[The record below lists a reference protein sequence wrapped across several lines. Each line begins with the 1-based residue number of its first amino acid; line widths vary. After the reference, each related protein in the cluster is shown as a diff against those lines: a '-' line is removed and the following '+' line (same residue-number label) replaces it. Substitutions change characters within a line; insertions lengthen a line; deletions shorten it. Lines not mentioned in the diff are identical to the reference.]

1 MDKKNKTKLNKLPQI
16 FSEISDRF
24 ASDYMIA
31 YKLYL
36 DTKIKIDS
44 SRFPISL
51 IVKFQKEEEDVIF
64 SKIFDRIVEN
74 DKELFLLLKKA
85 KIENLKIRC

>member
-1 MDKKNKTKLNKLPQI
+1 MDKKNKTKLNKLPPI
-16 FSEISDRF
+16 FSEI
-24 ASDYMIA
+24 SDYMIA